1 MRYLI
6 GVDIGTS
13 GTKTVLFDENGTLE
27 FSERYTLEENGNYR
41 TEVYKPTYKGDDIY
55 LYMVIVQESEDWMSD
70 RIEEIKYFEDGSI
83 EYHKQ
88 K

>member
-1 MRYLI
+1 MNTLKKRHDRACIVI
-6 GVDIGTS
+6 G
-13 GTKTVLFDENGTLE
+13 
-27 FSERYTLEENGNYR
+27 YYEENGNYR
-41 TEVYKPTYKGDDIY
+41 TEVYKPTYEGNDIY